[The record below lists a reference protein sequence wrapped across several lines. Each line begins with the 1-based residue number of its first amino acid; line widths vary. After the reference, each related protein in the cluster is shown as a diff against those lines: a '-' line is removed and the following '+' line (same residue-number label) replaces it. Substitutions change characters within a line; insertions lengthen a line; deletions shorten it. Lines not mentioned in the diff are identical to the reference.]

1 MPDSEAR
8 RGRLYAVIAVVLV
21 LAGAALWLPS
31 WWEARTYR
39 ATEAIAGVESPI
51 REGTLTDARGK
62 VETGQAAETILAA
75 IGRPSLESSAEG
87 TTRHDRWIYYYADGT
102 MTLNLTDGAVVR
114 IAVDYGP
121 PRIPTSR
128 RPR

>member
-8 RGRLYAVIAVVLV
+8 RGRLYAVIAAALV

-39 ATEAIAGVESPI
+39 EAEAIAGVESPI
-51 REGTLTDARGK
+51 REGSLTDARRK
-62 VETGQAAETILAA
+62 VETGQAAETILVA
-75 IGRPSLESSAEG
+75 IGSPSFEASTEG

-121 PRIPTSR
+121 PRVPTSR